1 MNSARWGLLLL
12 LTLAA
17 CVPTPAAPPAPPASP
32 PPSAVI
38 DSAAMLQDARVLSAD
53 DMEGRGTGTPGI
65 EKARAYLT
73 DRFRQVGIRPFGA
86 SYDQAYSGRN
96 RRGVE
101 VSGTN
106 LVGYL
111 PGTGPE
117 QRYLVITAHYDHLG
131 IRDGRIYNGADD
143 NASGTAALLA
153 LAEYLGQHPTRHPVI
168 FAAFSGEELGMMG
181 SEGFVRTPP
190 VPLSTIALNI
200 NMDMVSRSTR
210 NEINVLGTW
219 HYPFLRPWLEPLSGR
234 AGGPIL
240 VFGHDAPEPRKDDWT
255 FRSDHA
261 PFHRAGIP
269 FVTFGGNDHP
279 DYHRPTDD
287 IERINPVFYVR
298 TVEMITR
305 VVTVLDDRLDQ
316 FPVRAAPDGM
326 RSIRQAFGLPG

>member
-17 CVPTPAAPPAPPASP
+17 CVPTPAAPPAPPPPP
-32 PPSAVI
+32 PPSAII
-38 DSAAMLQDARVLSAD
+38 DSAAMLQDVRVLSAD

-86 SYDQAYSGRN
+86 TYDQAYSGRS
-96 RRGVE
+96 RRGAE

-117 QRYLVITAHYDHLG
+117 QRYLVVTAHYDHLG

-190 VPLSTIALNI
+190 VPLSAIAVNI
-200 NMDMVSRSTR
+200 NMDMVSRSAG

-234 AGGPIL
+234 AGAPKM
-240 VFGHDAPEPRKDDWT
+240 VFGHDAPEPKKDDWT
-255 FRSDHA
+255 LRSDHA
-261 PFHRAGIP
+261 PFHQAGIP
-269 FVTFGGNDHP
+269 FVTFGSNDHP

-287 IERINPVFYVR
+287 FERIHPVFYVR

-305 VVTVLDDRLDQ
+305 AVTVLDERLDQ
-316 FPVRAAPDGM
+316 FPARAAPDGM
-326 RSIRQAFGLPG
+326 RSIRQAFGLP